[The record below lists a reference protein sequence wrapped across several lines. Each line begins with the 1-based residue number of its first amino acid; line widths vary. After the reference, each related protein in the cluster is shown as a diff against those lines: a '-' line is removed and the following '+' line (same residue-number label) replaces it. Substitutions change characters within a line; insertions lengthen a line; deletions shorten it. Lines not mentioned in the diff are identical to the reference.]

1 MAHFDHDDG
10 LAYDDDPADFDRWE
24 DNDAW
29 DRAHEQAAGK

>member
-1 MAHFDHDDG
+1 MSYF
-10 LAYDDDPADFDRWE
+10 DDDHLTDPVLLDRWE